1 MQRIMR
7 IQLISGLYI
16 CPRYFLEVWMIF
28 TLGKH
33 PTASACLII
42 EYVADIVAWLETIA
56 AAVATTNAGQSI
68 LSARNN

>member
-16 CPRYFLEVWMIF
+16 WPRYFLEVWMIF